1 MLVTLTEL
9 SSLPLFV
16 RFDNVELWY
25 RLGPQQIEEKLKLF
39 QIYLLTLKTALN
51 NSNVITVYTE
61 ISQKNSSVFSNHL
74 ALLEYF
80 PILLSICGSSRCYRF
95 EIVFYSDKDAIPN
108 VIAAI
113 MQIPKINRCS
123 GLKIIIPNYWKEQ
136 NHLLLKAVSNWVEKT
151 AEGMENNQKRFL
163 RIRFGYIYR
172 VRQMFEHIKKVVFY
186 SKDNF

>member
-25 RLGPQQIEEKLKLF
+25 RLGPQLIEEKFKLF
-39 QIYLLTLKTALN
+39 QSYLLTLKTALN
-51 NSNVITVYTE
+51 DSNVITVYTE
-61 ISQKNSSVFSNHL
+61 ISQNNSRVFSNYL

-123 GLKIIIPNYWKEQ
+123 SGLTIIIPNYWKEQ
-136 NHLLLKAVSNWVEKT
+136 NHLLLKAVSNWVEK
-151 AEGMENNQKRFL
+151 AADERMENNQAIPSNSFWLHLPRPTN
-163 RIRFGYIYR
+163 
-172 VRQMFEHIKKVVFY
+172 V
-186 SKDNF
+186 